1 MDTKSLIAA
10 YYDAFNAGR
19 TDDMLALLH
28 DEIEH
33 HVNEGGIRRGK
44 ALFADFNAHMTESYK
59 ETLTDMVI
67 FANEAGDR
75 AAAEF
80 VVNGTYLKTD
90 EGLPEAKGQTYRLPA
105 GTFFT
110 IRDGKIARVTTYY
123 NLSDWMRQA
132 RPWLIMPPISGR
144 PLRTGPSR

>member
-1 MDTKSLIAA
+1 MDTKSLIGA

-28 DEIEH
+28 DDIEH
-33 HVNEGGIRRGK
+33 HVNEGQIRRGK
-44 ALFADFNAHMTESYK
+44 ALFADFNAHMTDSYK
-59 ETLTDMVI
+59 ETLTDLVI

-90 EGLPEAKGQTYRLPA
+90 EGLPEARGQTYRLPA
-105 GTFFT
+105 GSFFT
-110 IRDGKIARVTTYY
+110 VRDGKIARVTTYY
-123 NLSDWMRQA
+123 NLADWTRQV
-132 RPWLIMPPISGR
+132 SQ
-144 PLRTGPSR
+144 

>member
-1 MDTKSLIAA
+1 MDTKTLIAA

-19 TDDMLALLH
+19 TDEMLDLLH
-28 DEIEH
+28 DEVEH
-33 HVNEGGIRRGK
+33 HVNEGGIRKGK
-44 ALFADFNAHMTESYK
+44 ALFADFNRHMTESYK

-105 GTFFT
+105 GSFFT

-123 NLSDWMRQA
+123 NLADWTRQV
-132 RPWLIMPPISGR
+132 SQ
-144 PLRTGPSR
+144 

>member
-19 TDDMLALLH
+19 TDAMLDLLH
-28 DEIEH
+28 DEVEH
-33 HVNEGGIRRGK
+33 HVNEGQIRRGM
-44 ALFADFNAHMTESYK
+44 ALFAQFNAHMTESYK
-59 ETLTDMVI
+59 ENLTDMVI

-90 EGLPEAKGQTYRLPA
+90 EGLPEARGQTYRLPA
-105 GTFFT
+105 GSFFT

-123 NLSDWMRQA
+123 NLADWMRQV
-132 RPWLIMPPISGR
+132 SQ
-144 PLRTGPSR
+144 

>member
-10 YYDAFNAGR
+10 YYEAFNAGR

-28 DEIEH
+28 DDVEH

-44 ALFADFNAHMTESYK
+44 ALFAEFNAHMTDSYK
-59 ETLTDMVI
+59 ENLTDMVI
-67 FANEAGDR
+67 FANDAGDR

-90 EGLPEAKGQTYRLPA
+90 EGLPPAQSQTYRLPA
-105 GTFFT
+105 GSFFT
-110 IRDGKIARVTTYY
+110 IRDGRIARVTTYY
-123 NLSDWMRQA
+123 NLADWMRQV
-132 RPWLIMPPISGR
+132 SQ
-144 PLRTGPSR
+144 